1 MGDRKRWSL
10 SALRSLGRSGAVVGA
25 AVRALRAE
33 SQGGVRWSLSAP
45 WSLGVLAGR
54 VRLSGL
60 LCGLYGRRVRAG
72 YGGACRR
79 CGVLEGRVRL
89 SGLLCG
95 LYGRR
100 VRAGYSGDCRRRG
113 VLESWR
119 VGCGCRG
126 CCAGFTGGESGRG
139 TVESIGAVE
148 SWSLG
153 GAGAVVGAA
162 VRALRAESRCWRR
175 RGRGEFFGAE
185 RFGPPVAPEGAWL
198 LASKGG
204 SKRGRTVV
212 FTLLPSTCRRR
223 SG

>member
-1 MGDRKRWSL
+1 MRAWYRKSGANGTGLCGKGFRAMGCRRGSFRP
-10 SALRSLGRSGAVVGA
+10 ARRSLGRSGAVVGA

-45 WSLGVLAGR
+45 WSLGVL
-54 VRLSGL
+54 
-60 LCGLYGRRVRAG
+60 
-72 YGGACRR
+72 
-79 CGVLEGRVRL
+79 EGRVR
-89 SGLLCG
+89 C
-95 LYGRR
+95 
-100 VRAGYSGDCRRRG
+100 
-113 VLESWR
+113 W
-119 VGCGCRG
+119 G

-139 TVESIGAVE
+139 TVEPVGAAESWRVGCGCRGCCADFTGGESGRGTVGTVGAVE

-204 SKRGRTVV
+204 EQKGAD
-212 FTLLPSTCRRR
+212 CRFHA
-223 SG
+223 SSVDLSS